1 MNIQLTDMEKRVLDD
16 ITHDDF
22 YEEGLDSVIWADVFC
37 DITSSIPAKQVRGI
51 LSSLIKKGIIYPI
64 EKGRDGCISFT
75 MYGKNV
81 MTALGY
87 EE

>member
-1 MNIQLTDMEKRVLDD
+1 MNIELTEMERKVLDD

-22 YEEGLDSVIWADVFC
+22 YEDGLYSTIWADCFVANFS
-37 DITSSIPAKQVRGI
+37 TIPAKQVRGV

-64 EKGRDGCISFT
+64 EKGRDGIIVFTAAGRELMIS
-75 MYGKNV
+75 
-81 MTALGY
+81 LGY